1 MACPKCGSWS
11 VRADRAL
18 AGRMICGRCGQPL
31 GIGAQGKGRRVGIS
45 RPRKAGLWLGL
56 AALVLVSAL
65 LATLAERAPSPMERR
80 RMGTMGAQLTLPAG
94 ARAIGAG
101 MCPSAD
107 RTDPEPFTSRNIA
120 GHCTA
125 VGGKS

>member
-18 AGRMICGRCGQPL
+18 SGRMVCGRCGQPL

-65 LATLAERAPSPMERR
+65 LATLAERAPSPVERR
-80 RMGTMGAQLTLPAG
+80 RMGTLGAGLTLPAG
-94 ARAIGAG
+94 VRATGAS

-107 RTDPEPFTSRNIA
+107 RTDPKPFTSRNIA